1 MGPGANGTGM
11 SMATQQPLSGTPVH
25 QPSTPGPTGPSAPP
39 SGAMSQQNLNQIV
52 GVCSVFSSPVL
63 LDFCFFF
70 CGGPCLPERHYSQQ
84 PMLFRCGASSLVN
97 VLDIGRQRHH
107 ILPVLVMDDMRFM

>member
-1 MGPGANGTGM
+1 MSAPGGAPSPAPRSGSMGPGANGTGM

-63 LDFCFFF
+63 LDFCFFSVEALA
-70 CGGPCLPERHYSQQ
+70 CRNATIP
-84 PMLFRCGASSLVN
+84 SSLCYSGVEQA
-97 VLDIGRQRHH
+97 RW
-107 ILPVLVMDDMRFM
+107 